1 MKQGEDNILQ
11 NLCPVRSVK
20 SSDFSLL
27 TNVFDL
33 LVLSRQGQLGSRE
46 VAEKGIQKAL
56 PSKTT
61 SLGEHHPVAHRTS
74 LHKTENGF
82 KRKNGHPNKRRRC
95 ECV

>member
-1 MKQGEDNILQ
+1 MKRVYGHSVKQGEDNILQ

-56 PSKTT
+56 ASKTT
-61 SLGEHHPVAHRTS
+61 SLG
-74 LHKTENGF
+74 
-82 KRKNGHPNKRRRC
+82 
-95 ECV
+95 

>member
-1 MKQGEDNILQ
+1 MKKNFNGHSMKQGEDNILQ

-61 SLGEHHPVAHRTS
+61 SLG
-74 LHKTENGF
+74 
-82 KRKNGHPNKRRRC
+82 
-95 ECV
+95 

>member
-1 MKQGEDNILQ
+1 MKQREDNILQ

-27 TNVFDL
+27 TNIFDL
-33 LVLSRQGQLGSRE
+33 LIFNRLGQLGSRE

-56 PSKTT
+56 ASKTT
-61 SLGEHHPVAHRTS
+61 FLGQHHPVAHRTS
-74 LHKTENGF
+74 LHKTENRF
-82 KRKNGHPNKRRRC
+82 KRKHGHANKRRRC

>member
-20 SSDFSLL
+20 FSGFSLL
-27 TNVFDL
+27 TNVLDL

-56 PSKTT
+56 ASKTT
-61 SLGEHHPVAHRTS
+61 SLG
-74 LHKTENGF
+74 
-82 KRKNGHPNKRRRC
+82 
-95 ECV
+95 